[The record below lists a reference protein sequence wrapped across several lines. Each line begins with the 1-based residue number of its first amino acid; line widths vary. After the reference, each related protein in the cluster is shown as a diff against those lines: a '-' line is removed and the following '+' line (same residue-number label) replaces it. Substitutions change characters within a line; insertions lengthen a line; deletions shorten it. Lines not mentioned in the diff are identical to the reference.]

1 MNRGGSG
8 TINDRDAER
17 MALCRLVR
25 AGGARPGSPVKTVG
39 AYALLVA
46 VTMLAFTG
54 EVTAR
59 AKAWLAAAVIVVVA
73 VTAQWLLAPPRI
85 DEGHNVFLPGPA
97 LQRALPAPVYDRLA
111 EAFAARYPQCGGEE
125 NRCRKTGRPERAYAF
140 SADGIFHNS
149 DAPRAVTGIDVDN
162 PVWLRF
168 GFINDNRYNW
178 YGDENDLRRVERDT
192 RFWMGWDRWRL
203 LMPWYEMIR
212 LPVAYVGGKLCWR
225 GEVMWE
231 RADGGYATLP
241 GDQCRAIA
249 SADAGRRIFGI
260 AVKPDSLSMRLT
272 PPSNVILLQ
281 AAQAALVVT
290 AALALIVLL
299 VRVRRGPA
307 LFAFVL
313 IGLAVL
319 VIAVDDA
326 SFLGGV
332 RPFDGGDDGLFY
344 DSVGRMILKKLLAGD
359 VRGFLEGGEKVFY
372 YGGPGLRYFRALEHI
387 VFGET
392 YFGYLSLVLL
402 FPFLVYGLL
411 RRFLPLDWSLA
422 LIVVFVAIPL
432 GMIAGTTFVQ
442 YSKWAARGF
451 ADPAAYILFTAGIL
465 PVIGTQAGGPGGR
478 FLPGFSGALLLALGI
493 FMKPIVAPAAAVLLG
508 GAGLYALY
516 HRQWPRIAGLYIGF
530 LPVFSMA
537 LHNWVFGRVFVLFST
552 NSAHPDV
559 LVTPPAVYLG
569 AIRDLVTLNF
579 TGGSL
584 AHAGRQIADWLG
596 RAAESWATIPLNAA
610 AVVILVYVVA
620 RGRAFDPWLR
630 LLGAAALVQH
640 IVALFFNA
648 SIARYHFLTWML
660 TTVVVAVFFHQ
671 FAIGWFAQRW
681 PHAAARMAANP
692 VTMRLASWLAR
703 LQKVTS

>member
-1 MNRGGSG
+1 MTATQNAWPSASWR
-8 TINDRDAER
+8 
-17 MALCRLVR
+17 ALAVLVL
-25 AGGARPGSPVKTVG
+25 AVLIVGLPVNSVS
-39 AYALLVA
+39 AYALPVA
-46 VTMLAFTG
+46 VAVLAFTG
-54 EVTAR
+54 EVTAQ
-59 AKAWLAAAVIVVVA
+59 AKAWLAAAVVVVIVIA
-73 VTAQWLLAPPRI
+73 AQWWLAPPRV

-125 NRCRKTGRPERAYAF
+125 NRCRKVRRPDRAYAF
-140 SADGIFHNS
+140 SADGIFQKS
-149 DAPRAVTGIDVDN
+149 DASRAVIGIDFAN
-162 PVWLRF
+162 PVWLRL
-168 GFINDNRYNW
+168 GFVNDNRYNW
-178 YGDENDLRRVERDT
+178 SGDITVLRRVERDA
-192 RFWMGWDRWRL
+192 RIWMGWDRWRL

-212 LPVAYVGGKLCWR
+212 LPAAFVGGELCWR

-231 RADGGYATLP
+231 RADGGYVTLP
-241 GDQCRAIA
+241 GDQCRIIA

-260 AVKPDSLSMRLT
+260 AVEPDTLAMRLT

-281 AAQAALVVT
+281 AAQAALAMT

-299 VRVRRGPA
+299 VRVRRGPV
-307 LFAFVL
+307 LFAFML

-332 RPFDGGDDGLFY
+332 RPFDVDDDGLYY
-344 DSVGRMILKKLLAGD
+344 DGVGRMILQKLLAGD
-359 VRGFLEGGEKVFY
+359 VMGFFEGGEKVFY

-392 YFGYLSLVLL
+392 YLGYLSLVLL

-411 RRFLPLDWSLA
+411 LRFLPRDWSLA
-422 LIVVFVAIPL
+422 LIIVFVAVPL
-432 GMIAGTTFVQ
+432 GKIAGTAFVQ
-442 YSKWAARGF
+442 YSQWAARGF

-465 PVIGTQAGGPGGR
+465 PVIGAHPGGPDGR
-478 FLPGFSGALLLALGI
+478 FLPGFFGALLLALGI

-516 HRQWPRIAGLYIGF
+516 HRQWPRIAGLCIGF

-596 RAAESWATIPLNAA
+596 GAAESWATIPLNAA
-610 AVVILVYVVA
+610 AVAVLVYVVA
-620 RGRAFDPWLR
+620 RGRSFDPWLR
-630 LLGAAALVQH
+630 LLGAAALAQH

-648 SIARYHFLTWML
+648 SIARYHFLTWLL

-681 PHAAARMAANP
+681 PHAAARIAANP
-692 VTMRLASWLAR
+692 LAMRLASGLAR